1 MVYKLADNIISP
13 LGATTEMN
21 YQAVKSG
28 ISSLRRYDHLWGIPE
43 PFTASLFSAEQQKQY
58 SIDGL
63 TRFES
68 LAYCSV
74 KEAIQH
80 TNINLS
86 SHRVVFILSTT
97 KANVE
102 LLEDPT
108 TPPPQS
114 I

>member
-43 PFTASLFSAEQQKQY
+43 PFTASLFSSEQQKQY

-74 KEAIQH
+74 KETIQH
-80 TNINLS
+80 TKRFNES
-86 SHRVVFILSTT
+86 RRG
-97 KANVE
+97 
-102 LLEDPT
+102 
-108 TPPPQS
+108 
-114 I
+114 